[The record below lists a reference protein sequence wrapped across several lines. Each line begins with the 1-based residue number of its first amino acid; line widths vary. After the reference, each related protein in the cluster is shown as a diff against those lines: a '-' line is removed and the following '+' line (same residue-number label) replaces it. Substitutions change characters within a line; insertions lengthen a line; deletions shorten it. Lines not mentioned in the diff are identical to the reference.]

1 MLKTPDKIIC
11 EAGALENNCGLLR
24 QHGRKALVVTG
35 PHVGKSEMMRRLEAA
50 LARDKVEYEVFDRIC
65 GEPTDVMI
73 DAGVAA
79 YRNAG
84 CDFCIGLG
92 GGSPLDSAKAVAAMI
107 GNPGKIADYMGKEI
121 NRPVPPV
128 VAIPT
133 TAGTGSEATRFT
145 IITDTEHGIKML
157 LKGDVLLPR
166 LAIVDYTL
174 GMNAPGSVTAATG
187 LDALTH
193 AVESY
198 ISVKAMPET
207 DALAEAAVCRIMRY
221 LPVAYRNGNDEEAR
235 REMARA
241 ALDAGVCINNSS
253 VTVVHGMS
261 RPIGALFHVPHG
273 LSNAMLLPTCMTD
286 LLPCAT
292 VRFARLARLTGVADG
307 GCGDDDAARAF
318 VASIADVCRVC
329 EVPTLEQYGIKEEEF
344 VSLIDK
350 MAADAIASGSPGNAP
365 KAYCADDCKWLYLK
379 AYKQH

>member
-92 GGSPLDSAKAVAAMI
+92 GGSSLDSAKAVAAMI

-198 ISVKAMPET
+198 ISVKAMPENRCSCRGCGVPYN
-207 DALAEAAVCRIMRY
+207 AVSACRIPQWKR
-221 LPVAYRNGNDEEAR
+221 
-235 REMARA
+235 
-241 ALDAGVCINNSS
+241 
-253 VTVVHGMS
+253 
-261 RPIGALFHVPHG
+261 
-273 LSNAMLLPTCMTD
+273 
-286 LLPCAT
+286 
-292 VRFARLARLTGVADG
+292 
-307 GCGDDDAARAF
+307 
-318 VASIADVCRVC
+318 
-329 EVPTLEQYGIKEEEF
+329 
-344 VSLIDK
+344 
-350 MAADAIASGSPGNAP
+350 
-365 KAYCADDCKWLYLK
+365 
-379 AYKQH
+379 

>member
-24 QHGRKALVVTG
+24 QYGRKALVVTG

-65 GEPTDVMI
+65 GEPIDVMI

-241 ALDAGVCINNSS
+241 ALDAGICINNSS

-292 VRFARLARLTGVADG
+292 ARFARLARLTGVADG
-307 GCGDDDAARAF
+307 GYGDDDAARAF

-329 EVPTLEQYGIKEEEF
+329 EVPTLEQYGIKEEKF
-344 VSLIDK
+344 ISLIDK
-350 MAADAIASGSPGNAP
+350 MAADAISSGSPGNAP
-365 KAYCADDCKWLYLK
+365 KAYCADDCKRLYLK